1 MCSCTYFVYLDF
13 HVVIWCWR
21 QWCAQLGVR
30 FLYKCG
36 SKLVSERTRVPS
48 TSWMTE
54 LSFDDDAA
62 VVAFTREDLVNA
74 TVELNSIVT
83 ALVA

>member
-1 MCSCTYFVYLDF
+1 MFLHLLCLSCF
-13 HVVIWCWR
+13 HVVIWCWC
-21 QWCAQLGVR
+21 QWCAQLGVS

-36 SKLVSERTRVPS
+36 SKLVSERIRVPS

-54 LSFDDDAA
+54 LSFDNDAA
-62 VVAFTREDLVNA
+62 VVASTREDLVKP
-74 TVELNSIVT
+74 TVELNGIVT